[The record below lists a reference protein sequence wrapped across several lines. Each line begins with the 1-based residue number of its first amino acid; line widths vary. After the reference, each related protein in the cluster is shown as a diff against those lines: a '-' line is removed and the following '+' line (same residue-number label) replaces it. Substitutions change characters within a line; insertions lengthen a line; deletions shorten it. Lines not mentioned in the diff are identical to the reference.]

1 MTFEQKLQRFAEVA
15 IKIGLNLQA
24 GQDLVLRA
32 NIEHLTL
39 VRKLVKEAYKVGA
52 KNVVVMYNDDE
63 NTLAFFEHG
72 SKQALESAPQ
82 WLIDGLVKAIQGNA
96 ASLSITGGN
105 PSLLKHVDP
114 EKISIVNKTQGA
126 ASQKIGELIA
136 GFAINWSA
144 ISFASPAWAKEV
156 FPTLNETDAVAK
168 LWEAIFD
175 ISRAS
180 DTDPVA
186 AWQSHLDNLRN
197 KKDML
202 NNKRYKALYFRGPGT
217 DLEIGLIENHL
228 WVGGSATA
236 QNGVTCVPNIP
247 TEEVFTMPHT
257 GRVQGYVSST
267 KPLSVFGNIIEEM
280 YVRFEAGVI
289 VEAKAK
295 KGQEVLEKLLETDA
309 GAKRLGEVALVPH
322 SSPVSRSGI
331 LFYNTLFDE
340 NAACHIALGKCYGEN
355 LGNYNDLSESER
367 QAAGAN
373 DSLIHE
379 DWMIGSDKVDVDGVQ
394 ENGASEALMR
404 SGEWVL

>member
-32 NIEHLTL
+32 SIEHLTL
-39 VRKLVKEAYKVGA
+39 VRKLVKEAYKAGA

-63 NTLAFFEHG
+63 NTLALFEHG

-82 WLIDGLVKAIQGNA
+82 WLIDGYVKAIEGNA
-96 ASLSITGGN
+96 AHLGITGGN
-105 PSLLKHVDP
+105 PSLLKDVDP
-114 EKISIVNKTQGA
+114 EKIALAHKAQGT
-126 ASQKIGELIA
+126 ASQKLIA
-136 GFAINWSA
+136 LVSAFATNWSA

-156 FPTLNETDAVAK
+156 FPTLSETEAVAK

-175 ISRAS
+175 ISRVNEA
-180 DTDPVA
+180 DPVA
-186 AWQSHLDNLRN
+186 AWQVHLDNLRS

-202 NNKRYKALYFRGPGT
+202 NNKRYKILHFRGPGT
-217 DLEIGLIENHL
+217 DLEVGLVENHR
-228 WVGGSATA
+228 WVGGTASAK
-236 QNGVTCVPNIP
+236 NGVACVPNIP
-247 TEEVFTMPHT
+247 TEEVFTMPHAE
-257 GRVQGYVSST
+257 RVQGYVSST

-340 NAACHIALGKCYGEN
+340 NATCHIALGKCYGEN
-355 LGNYNDLSESER
+355 LQNYTNLSEAER

-379 DWMIGSDKVDVDGVQ
+379 DWMIGSDKVDVDGVH
-394 ENGASEALMR
+394 ASGEREALMR
-404 SGEWVL
+404 SGEWVR

>member
-15 IKIGLNLQA
+15 IRIGLNLQA

-32 NIEHLTL
+32 NVEHLTL
-39 VRKLVKEAYKVGA
+39 VRKLVKEAYKAGA

-82 WLIDGLVKAIQGNA
+82 WLIDGYVRAIEGNA
-96 ASLSITGGN
+96 AHLGITGGN
-105 PSLLKHVDP
+105 PSLLKNVDP
-114 EKISIVNKTQGA
+114 EKIAIANKAQGT
-126 ASQKIGELIA
+126 ASQKLIELVTA
-136 GFAINWSA
+136 FATNWSA

-156 FPTLNETDAVAK
+156 FPTLSETKAVAK

-175 ISRAS
+175 ISRVNEA
-180 DTDPVA
+180 DPVA
-186 AWQSHLDNLRN
+186 AWQSHLDNLRS

-202 NNKRYKALYFRGPGT
+202 NNKRYKALHFRGTGT
-217 DLEIGLIENHL
+217 DLQVSLVENHL
-228 WVGGSATA
+228 WVGGSAPA
-236 QNGVTCVPNIP
+236 KNGVTCVPNIP
-247 TEEVFTMPHT
+247 TEEVFTMPHAQQ
-257 GRVQGYVSST
+257 VQGYVSST
-267 KPLSVFGNIIEEM
+267 KPLSVFGNIVEDI
-280 YVRFEAGVI
+280 YVRFENGVI
-289 VEAKAK
+289 IEAKAK

-309 GAKRLGEVALVPH
+309 GARRLGEVALVPH
-322 SSPVSRSGI
+322 SSPISRSGI

-355 LGNYNDLSESER
+355 LANYNTLSESER
-367 QAAGAN
+367 KAAGAN

-394 ENGASEALMR
+394 ANGASEALMR